1 MAIGLLQQTLYNAS
15 MQVTIGV
22 LTVLGACGVNERE
35 DLINNA
41 AVRALGEAGYTSIV
55 TRTVTDEFT
64 TLKNAIVEFCDT
76 CDIVFTVGGVG
87 FAECDITPEV
97 TATVIERQA
106 NGIADLIR
114 SDMHRHMETSHM
126 NRGIAG
132 IRGRSLIIN
141 LPGTAETV
149 KEGIQTVSLLM
160 RPMISALQGQTRI
173 AHAG

>member
-1 MAIGLLQQTLYNAS
+1 

-22 LTVLGACGVNERE
+22 LTVLGACAANERE

-55 TRTVTDEFT
+55 TRTVTDDFNE
-64 TLKNAIVEFCDT
+64 LKSAIIEMCET
-76 CDIVFTVGGVG
+76 CDIVFTAGGVG
-87 FAECDITPEV
+87 FGICDITPEV

-114 SDMHRHMETSHM
+114 SEMHRHMETSHL
-126 NRGIAG
+126 NRGLAG
-132 IRGRSLIIN
+132 IRGRSVIIN

-149 KEGIQTVSLLM
+149 KSGIQTVSLLM
-160 RPMISALQGQTRI
+160 RPMISALKGEARI

>member
-1 MAIGLLQQTLYNAS
+1 MATTVQPSTGETTKQLVNYRTDS
-15 MQVTIGV
+15 GV
-22 LTVLGACGVNERE
+22 
-35 DLINNA
+35 
-41 AVRALGEAGYTSIV
+41 
-55 TRTVTDEFT
+55 
-64 TLKNAIVEFCDT
+64 AIIEMCDA

-97 TATVIERQA
+97 TATVIDRQA

-132 IRGRSLIIN
+132 IRGRTLIIN

-160 RPMISALQGQTRI
+160 RPMISALQGQAPI
-173 AHAG
+173 AHAR